1 MVRQYRKLPQ
11 EHPCLVPTLFLTSV
25 RPTPSS
31 WKMTLEASPYISL
44 PSAAKFGKCSRSGP
58 HILVRQK
65 ELKAFLA
72 SAAMSTHS
80 G

>member
-1 MVRQYRKLPQ
+1 MQTAGQVGEQLR
-11 EHPCLVPTLFLTSV
+11 EVV
-25 RPTPSS
+25 
-31 WKMTLEASPYISL
+31 PYISL